1 MTDSSANA
9 ARGPTRPD
17 DLELI
22 LKIGLQI
29 NSEHDLDGLLSLAVA
44 SIKESLGY
52 SYSSVLL
59 KEGTDLVIRAVTHS
73 PDEIIGKHVP
83 LGQGLTGRCA
93 ATKTEALIPE
103 LRDCPHYLHF
113 GAEEFRSEL
122 DVPIIFR
129 NKVLGVLNTQSIE
142 PDAFGPRDV
151 QTLRVLASQL
161 GVALHNAHIRTQLEL
176 VQAIGIQLAAIT
188 RTGDLFPWIVNQIRD
203 RLRHNT
209 CAILRLEGSDL
220 VLEAATGD
228 YARDLVGMRIPVGQ
242 GITGRCAAEK
252 RVINVG
258 DIPADPDYISAGIE
272 GVRSEIASP
281 ILFEGELS
289 GVLTI
294 ESGVEDAFDDDD
306 ARLLSTLSAQVA
318 VGLHQARMFADAE
331 HMAVTDGLTG
341 LYNYRYFYERLR
353 GEMARS
359 TRYGHPLSLVMIDLD
374 EFKKVNDRFGHLKG
388 DDVLREVA
396 RVVSLNTRRYD
407 EPTTV
412 KTTTDIDIAS
422 RYGGEEFI
430 IIMPDTG
437 PAGAAVAAER
447 IRATIEREVGTAAG
461 LFDPEGRPVRVTGS
475 LGVAGFEQGL
485 DPEALIK
492 RADDAVYRAKASGK
506 NRVVVW
512 EPLT

>member
-1 MTDSSANA
+1 
-9 ARGPTRPD
+9 
-17 DLELI
+17 
-22 LKIGLQI
+22 
-29 NSEHDLDGLLSLAVA
+29 
-44 SIKESLGY
+44 
-52 SYSSVLL
+52 
-59 KEGTDLVIRAVTHS
+59 
-73 PDEIIGKHVP
+73 
-83 LGQGLTGRCA
+83 
-93 ATKTEALIPE
+93 
-103 LRDCPHYLHF
+103 
-113 GAEEFRSEL
+113 
-122 DVPIIFR
+122 
-129 NKVLGVLNTQSIE
+129 
-142 PDAFGPRDV
+142 
-151 QTLRVLASQL
+151 
-161 GVALHNAHIRTQLEL
+161 
-176 VQAIGIQLAAIT
+176 
-188 RTGDLFPWIVNQIRD
+188 
-203 RLRHNT
+203 
-209 CAILRLEGSDL
+209 
-220 VLEAATGD
+220 
-228 YARDLVGMRIPVGQ
+228 
-242 GITGRCAAEK
+242 
-252 RVINVG
+252 
-258 DIPADPDYISAGIE
+258 
-272 GVRSEIASP
+272 
-281 ILFEGELS
+281 
-289 GVLTI
+289 
-294 ESGVEDAFDDDD
+294 
-306 ARLLSTLSAQVA
+306 
-318 VGLHQARMFADAE
+318 
-331 HMAVTDGLTG
+331 
-341 LYNYRYFYERLR
+341 
-353 GEMARS
+353 MARS

>member
-1 MTDSSANA
+1 MSDSTNDGAHA
-9 ARGPTRPD
+9 LTRPG
-17 DLELI
+17 DLALI

-44 SIKESLGY
+44 GIKESLGY
-52 SYSSVLL
+52 SYCSVMLR
-59 KEGTDLVIRAVTHS
+59 EGTDLVIRAVTHY
-73 PDEIIGKHVP
+73 PEAIVGQRVA
-83 LGQGLTGRCA
+83 LGQGITGRCA

-103 LRDCPHYLHF
+103 LRDCPYYVHF
-113 GAEEFRSEL
+113 GAGEFRSEL

-129 NKVLGVLNTQSIE
+129 DKVLGVLNTQSVE

-151 QTLRVLASQL
+151 QTLRILASQL

-176 VQAIGIQLAAIT
+176 VQVIGIQLAAIV

-209 CAILRLEGSDL
+209 CAILRLEGSEL
-220 VLEAATGD
+220 VLEASTGD

-242 GITGRCAAEK
+242 GITGRCAAER
-252 RVINVG
+252 RVVNVG
-258 DIPADPDYISAGIE
+258 DIRADPDYISAGIA
-272 GVRSEIASP
+272 GARSEIASP
-281 ILFEGELS
+281 ILFEGALS

-294 ESGVEDAFDDDD
+294 ESDIEDAFDDDD

-331 HMAVTDGLTG
+331 RMAVTDALTG

-353 GEMARS
+353 SEMARS

-374 EFKKVNDRFGHLKG
+374 EFKDVNDRFGHLKG
-388 DDVLREVA
+388 DEVLREVA
-396 RVVSLNTRRYD
+396 GAVSRNTRRYD
-407 EPTTV
+407 EPMTV
-412 KTTTDIDIAS
+412 KITTDIDIAS

-447 IRATIEREVGTAAG
+447 IRATIEGEVGRATG
-461 LFDPEGRPVRVTGS
+461 LMTPDGQPLRITGS
-475 LGVAGFEQGL
+475 FGVAAFEKGQ

-506 NRVVVW
+506 NRVVLW
-512 EPLT
+512 EP